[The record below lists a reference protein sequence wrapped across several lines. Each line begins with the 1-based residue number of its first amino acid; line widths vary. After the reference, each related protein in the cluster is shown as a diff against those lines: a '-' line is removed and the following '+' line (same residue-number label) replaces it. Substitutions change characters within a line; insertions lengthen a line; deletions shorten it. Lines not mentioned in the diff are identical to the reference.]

1 MLGSLAQA
9 TDSRKGS
16 LCSSRDVVENGQQVQ
31 RWLFVDMGFSSRSV
45 EISLMRKNVRLVG
58 NVMPIRLYAMQYYVK
73 DTIRDYYLLA
83 TLLLHTT
90 GSEDTT
96 RDGIQL
102 NEQ

>member
-1 MLGSLAQA
+1 MLGSFAQA
-9 TDSRKGS
+9 TYSRKAG
-16 LCSSRDVVENGQQVQ
+16 LRSSRDVVENGRQIQW
-31 RWLFVDMGFSSRSV
+31 WLFVGMSVSLRSDK
-45 EISLMRKNVRLVG
+45 ISVVRKNVRLVR
-58 NVMPIRLYAMQYYVK
+58 NVMPIRVYAMQYYVK

-96 RDGIQL
+96 RDGIQS

>member
-1 MLGSLAQA
+1 MGVSL
-9 TDSRKGS
+9 
-16 LCSSRDVVENGQQVQ
+16 
-31 RWLFVDMGFSSRSV
+31 RSV
-45 EISLMRKNVRLVG
+45 KISLVRKNVRLVW
-58 NVMPIRLYAMQYYVK
+58 NIMPIRVYAMQYHVK

-102 NEQ
+102 DEQ